1 MAIYVITS
9 VLTIAAH
16 PRHHSVMAG
25 KSQQI
30 QIRVTAAQKTRLREL
45 ARRAGVDVSA
55 YVLSQARPDDL
66 FVDSGP
72 DARV

>member
-1 MAIYVITS
+1 
-9 VLTIAAH
+9 
-16 PRHHSVMAG
+16 MAG